1 MKKQQKGSCFTT
13 SRWGAIILLKY
24 QYVNVREEHTKT
36 HSYKQSEEGETN
48 KRGFSMKEVFIGKKT
63 CECVGDYGALVVF
76 LLFTYIFS
84 HFVPSL
90 PSLVHLRFIFF
101 GESLLWVGY

>member
-1 MKKQQKGSCFTT
+1 M
-13 SRWGAIILLKY
+13 
-24 QYVNVREEHTKT
+24 NVREEHTKT

-76 LLFTYIFS
+76 
-84 HFVPSL
+84 
-90 PSLVHLRFIFF
+90 
-101 GESLLWVGY
+101 